1 MKMLATTAR
10 KALHRAFLVL
20 DKDIYITTKRR
31 SEALK

>member
-20 DKDIYITTKRR
+20 DKDIYISRQND
-31 SEALK
+31 ALKL